1 MHVRPSH
8 AGETGAA
15 RSASSTAATPEA
27 KGAGGA
33 AFAALLAK
41 ASAVP
46 TASSPATAKGPVAT
60 TPAAE
65 AAAPH
70 AIRLRVGETATA
82 VSGQA
87 YLEIH
92 GGRRDGMFINT
103 SGNKRYGKA
112 FTLVHKNGHELH
124 VYGSGQDR
132 VVVRVS
138 GVPHDPAR
146 PPAPV
151 KLRAGETMTKI
162 PGHHYAQIN
171 GGPRD
176 GLMINL
182 THGKRRG
189 ETFALVHKDGET
201 YHVYGSGKHRTVI
214 KEVGYDWG
222 SVAHVASPVTVITRA
237 HKGDAGVSSVIDGAS

>member
-15 RSASSTAATPEA
+15 RAAKAAASSSKTT
-27 KGAGGA
+27 GGA
-33 AFAALLAK
+33 EFAGLLAK
-41 ASAVP
+41 ASAPP
-46 TASSPATAKGPVAT
+46 TASVPATTTEPVAT
-60 TPAAE
+60 TE
-65 AAAPH
+65 RAAAPT

-82 VSGQA
+82 VAGQA

-103 SGNKRYGKA
+103 SDDKRRGRA
-112 FTLVHKNGHELH
+112 FALVHRHGHELH
-124 VYGSGQDR
+124 VYGSGKDR
-132 VVVRVS
+132 LVVHVS
-138 GVPHDPAR
+138 IPPHDPAH
-146 PPAPV
+146 PPPPV
-151 KLRAGETMTKI
+151 KLRAGETLTRI

-182 THGKRRG
+182 TRGKRRG
-189 ETFALVHKDGET
+189 ETFALVHQDGAT

-214 KEVGYDWG
+214 KEVPYDWG
-222 SVAHVASPVTVITRA
+222 RVVGPQAPVTVITRA
-237 HKGDAGVSSVIDGAS
+237 SKDAAAVPRVIGGSGAS